1 MLQRA
6 MPNSHLSGWEKNTKQ
21 VIFATKYGTLCLF
34 SWTDHARLTENLE
47 TNILYG
53 EGGGWGLRHPPVA
66 HQDDVQVRPFSSKL
80 FIAKPMLLLYT
91 YKPGINLAN

>member
-1 MLQRA
+1 
-6 MPNSHLSGWEKNTKQ
+6 MPVLMDKSCSPNGKSGN
-21 VIFATKYGTLCLF
+21 KYIVRRG
-34 SWTDHARLTENLE
+34 
-47 TNILYG
+47 
-53 EGGGWGLRHPPVA
+53 GGGWGLRHPPVA